1 MTAPGP
7 DTNLLLLR
15 ALAGGT
21 RVRPPRGFMG
31 RAGRSP
37 PTYPALSIKALDLT
51 GRGVEPDVGAIQV
64 AAYGRRVGYRL
75 TSAWE

>member
-1 MTAPGP
+1 
-7 DTNLLLLR
+7 
-15 ALAGGT
+15 
-21 RVRPPRGFMG
+21 MG